1 MSKKIFSVFL
11 ILLTCFTLVSCKKN
25 KYITLSYAEKQIEV
39 FVGDEVDVKPNVEV
53 GKKIKSYE
61 LEYTLSS
68 DIATVNNGVLVAKEV
83 GTVVLTVKA
92 NNKEQSYA
100 ELVIVIKEAP
110 KTSIKDQF
118 DCITVKEAIEK
129 AQQAGTNGTTEKFYV
144 YGKIV
149 SIDNAMYGA
158 MTIADETGSIYVYG
172 VVSQDG
178 NTRYDAF
185 EDKPVVGDE
194 VVLYGILKTY
204 NGTPEMDRGFLQ
216 AMNHIKV
223 EVDLT
228 DYKEY
233 TVAAARNLEVN
244 EKVKLTGVVAK
255 ITYAFGQVPNGFYL
269 VDNTGSI
276 YIYGK
281 DTAGMVSEGNTVTI
295 IGEKTYYILEDEIN
309 AANKHGY
316 KGCCQIQNVTLVEN
330 DKKVSEFDKS
340 WIEESTVKEIVE
352 NDITNDITTNIY
364 KVKALINKVPGTGF
378 INYYI
383 NDLDGVTGSY
393 VYTACN
399 GSDFTWLDQ
408 YDGKICTVYLSP
420 INAKSTNAGCI
431 YRFIPVEVV
440 YEEYSFDQ
448 SKASDF
454 VLKYYANDQ
463 FLNEYQSDP
472 ALEVVTMVS
481 NEIINIQN
489 AIISYSTDN
498 EQLAY
503 FETVNDK
510 TIFHINSENEGS
522 VNVTITVVCNNITST
537 NTITINVKK
546 PIQYKTIS
554 IEEAINSEDGT
565 EVYLRGIV
573 MSSLVNQ
580 SGFYLNDGTGI
591 IAVVGNEADIALLS
605 AGDEVV
611 IKGTKGHRVKEGYTG
626 KGQINVYNAEILVN
640 YYGNH
645 DYDDSFFDTTKTL
658 KELKDYN
665 HLEDHTT
672 EVYVVQAV
680 INVVE
685 AQYYTS
691 ITIKSP
697 DGSISMNLYSSS
709 AGQYSFL
716 KQFNGQEV
724 TLELALC
731 NWNGKNFYVGCVVA
745 VRNSDGTKIINTLNF
760 AE

>member
-1 MSKKIFSVFL
+1 MFKKIFGCFL
-11 ILLTCFTLVSCKKN
+11 ILATCFTLASCSKN
-25 KYITLSYAEKQIEV
+25 KYIKLSYVEKQIEV
-39 FVGDEVDVKPNVEV
+39 FVGDEVNVKPNVEI
-53 GKKIKSYE
+53 GKKVKGYE

-68 DIATVNNGVLVAKEV
+68 NIATVNDGVLVANEA
-83 GTVVLTVKA
+83 GTVILTVTA
-92 NNKEQSYA
+92 NNKEKSYA
-100 ELVIVIKEAP
+100 ELTIIIKEAVKP
-110 KTSIKDQF
+110 SIKDDF
-118 DCITVKEAIEK
+118 NCITVAEAIAK

-149 SIDNAMYGA
+149 SVDNSMYGA

-172 VVSQDG
+172 VVSKDG
-178 NTRYDAF
+178 NTRYDALA
-185 EDKPVVGDE
+185 EKPIVGDE

-216 AMNHIKV
+216 AMNHIEV
-223 EVDLT
+223 EVDVK

-233 TVAAARNLEVN
+233 TVAAARTLEIN

-255 ITYAFGQVPNGFYL
+255 ITYAFGQVANGFYL

-281 DTAGMVSEGNTVTI
+281 DTAGNVSEGNTVTI

-399 GSDFTWLDQ
+399 GSDFAWLDQ

-431 YRFIPVEVV
+431 YRFIPVKVEL
-440 YEEYSFDQ
+440 EEYTFDQ
-448 SKASDF
+448 NLGAQF
-454 VLKYYANDQ
+454 VLDYYAKDQ
-463 FLNEYQSDP
+463 FLSHYQSDP
-472 ALEVVTMVS
+472 ELEVVTNVS
-481 NEIINIQN
+481 NNIINIQN
-489 AIISYSTDN
+489 ATISYTSDN
-498 EQLAY
+498 EDIAY
-503 FETVNDK
+503 FELIEGK
-510 TIFHINSENEGS
+510 TIFHTTGEGA
-522 VNVTITVVCNNITST
+522 VNVTIKATYNSVVATTTVQ
-537 NTITINVKK
+537 INVTK
-546 PIQYKTIS
+546 PIVYDTIS
-554 IEEAINSEDGT
+554 VLDAINSADET

-591 IAVVGNEADIALLS
+591 IAVVGDAADIALLS

-611 IKGTKGHRVKEGYTG
+611 IKGIKSHRVKEGYTG

-640 YYGNH
+640 YYGNNT
-645 DYDDSFFDTTKTL
+645 YDDSFFDSTKTL
-658 KELKDYN
+658 NELKNYSD
-665 HLEDHTT
+665 LEDHST
-672 EVYVVQAV
+672 EVYVVQAI

-697 DGSISMNLYSSS
+697 DGAVSMNLYSSS
-709 AGQYSFL
+709 ASQYNFL

-731 NWNGKNFYVGCVVA
+731 NWNGKNFYAGCVIA
-745 VRNSDGTKIINTLNF
+745 VRNSDGSKIINTLNF

>member
-1 MSKKIFSVFL
+1 MIKKLLSCLFIFL
-11 ILLTCFTLVSCKKN
+11 ITCFTLVSCVN
-25 KYITLSYAEKQIEV
+25 IE
-39 FVGDEVDVKPNVEV
+39 FVI
-53 GKKIKSYE
+53 GKKP
-61 LEYTLSS
+61 T
-68 DIATVNNGVLVAKEV
+68 
-83 GTVVLTVKA
+83 
-92 NNKEQSYA
+92 
-100 ELVIVIKEAP
+100 
-110 KTSIKDQF
+110 TSIKDDF
-118 DCITVKEAIEK
+118 NCITVKEAIEK
-129 AQQAGTNGTTEKFYV
+129 AQEAGSKGTTEKFYV

-149 SIDNAMYGA
+149 SIDNATYGA

-185 EDKPVVGDE
+185 EDKPVAGDE

-216 AMNHIKV
+216 AMNHVKV
-223 EVDLT
+223 EVNDK
-228 DYKEY
+228 DYKKY
-233 TVAAARNLEVN
+233 SVAEARNLEVN

-255 ITYAFGQVPNGFYL
+255 ITYAFGKVPNGFYL

-276 YIYGK
+276 YVYGK
-281 DTAGMVSEGNTVTI
+281 DTAGSVNEGNTVTI
-295 IGEKTYYILEDEIN
+295 IGEKTYYILEDEQN
-309 AANKHGY
+309 AAAKYGY
-316 KGCCQIQNVTLVEN
+316 KGCCQIQNVTLIDN

-378 INYYI
+378 TNYYI
-383 NDLDGVTGSY
+383 NDLDGETGSY

-399 GSDFTWLDQ
+399 GSDFIWLDQ
-408 YDGKICTVYLSP
+408 YDGKICTVYLSA
-420 INAKSTNAGCI
+420 INAKATNAGCI
-431 YRFIPVEVV
+431 YRFIPVKVELED
-440 YEEYSFDQ
+440 YTFNQNDGAQ
-448 SKASDF
+448 F
-454 VLKYYANDQ
+454 VLDYYAKDQ

-472 ALEVVTMVS
+472 ELEVVTSVS
-481 NEIINIQN
+481 NDIININN
-489 AIISYSTDN
+489 AVVSYTSDN
-498 EQLAY
+498 EEVAY
-503 FETVNDK
+503 FETVNGK
-510 TIFHINSENEGS
+510 TIFHTTGEGIVNITIKVSYNNVEAKKTLQINVVKPLDYE
-522 VNVTITVVCNNITST
+522 TITV
-537 NTITINVKK
+537 
-546 PIQYKTIS
+546 
-554 IEEAINSEDGT
+554 EDALNSVDGT

-580 SGFYLNDGTGI
+580 SGFYLNDGTGV

-611 IKGTKGHRVKEGYTG
+611 IKGTKGHRVKDGYDG

-645 DYDDSFFDTTKTL
+645 QYDDSFFDTTKTL
-658 KELKDYN
+658 KELKDYS
-665 HLEDHTT
+665 HYEDHST

-697 DGSISMNLYSSS
+697 DGSVSMNLYSSS
-709 AGQYSFL
+709 ASQYNFL

-724 TLELALC
+724 TIELALC
-731 NWNGKNFYVGCVVA
+731 NWNSKNYYAGCVVA

>member
-1 MSKKIFSVFL
+1 MIKKLFIYFVVAFSS
-11 ILLTCFTLVSCKKN
+11 CFALASC
-25 KYITLSYAEKQIEV
+25 S
-39 FVGDEVDVKPNVEV
+39 GVKIVVRDLPQ
-53 GKKIKSYE
+53 KS
-61 LEYTLSS
+61 
-68 DIATVNNGVLVAKEV
+68 
-83 GTVVLTVKA
+83 
-92 NNKEQSYA
+92 
-100 ELVIVIKEAP
+100 IKEN
-110 KTSIKDQF
+110 F
-118 DCITVKEAIEK
+118 DCITIEEAIEK
-129 AQQAGTNGTTEKFYV
+129 AKEAGSSGTSEKYYV

-149 SIDNAMYGA
+149 SVDNATYGA

-172 VVSQDG
+172 VVSSDG

-185 EDKPVVGDE
+185 DDKPVAGDE

-216 AMNHIKV
+216 AMNHVKV
-223 EVDLT
+223 EVNDK
-228 DYKEY
+228 DYKKY
-233 TVAAARNLEVN
+233 SVAEARYLDVN

-269 VDNTGSI
+269 VDKTGSI
-276 YIYGK
+276 YVYGK
-281 DTAGMVSEGNTVTI
+281 DTAGSVKEGNTVTI
-295 IGEKTYYILEDEIN
+295 IGEKTYYILEDEQN
-309 AANKHGY
+309 AASKHGY
-316 KGCCQIQNVTLVEN
+316 KGCCQIQNVTLIDN

-340 WIEESTVKEIVE
+340 WIQESTVKEIVE

-364 KVKALINKVPGTGF
+364 KVKALVKKVPGTGF
-378 INYYI
+378 TNYYI
-383 NDLDGVTGSY
+383 DDLDGTTGSY

-420 INAKSTNAGCI
+420 INAKATNAGCI
-431 YRFIPVEVV
+431 YRFIPVKVELES
-440 YEEYSFDQ
+440 YTFDQ
-448 SKASDF
+448 NDGAQF
-454 VLKYYANDQ
+454 VLDYYALDQ

-472 ALEVVTMVS
+472 ELKVITKVS
-481 NEIINIQN
+481 NDIININN
-489 AIISYSTDN
+489 AQISYESDN
-498 EQLAY
+498 EDVAY
-503 FETVNDK
+503 FETVNGTTVFHTNGEGIVNI
-510 TIFHINSENEGS
+510 TIKASY
-522 VNVTITVVCNNITST
+522 NNIQASE
-537 NTITINVKK
+537 TIQIKVTK
-546 PIQYKTIS
+546 PIDYETIS
-554 IEEAINSEDGT
+554 VEEAIESEDGT

-611 IKGTKGHRVKEGYTG
+611 IKGTKGHRVKDGYDG

-645 DYDDSFFDTTKTL
+645 DYDDSFFDTSKTL
-658 KELKDYN
+658 NELKNLSHY
-665 HLEDHTT
+665 EDHST

-691 ITIKSP
+691 ITIKST
-697 DGSISMNLYSSS
+697 DGSVSMNLYSSS
-709 AGQYSFL
+709 ASQYNFL

-731 NWNGKNFYVGCVVA
+731 NWNGKNYYAGCVVA